1 VETVITMGLDAKQYF
16 NDNRRDHYWDKNKEK
31 YKRFFYRKLIDL
43 KNAIDLDTPENELK
57 LDSYRG
63 LGYMG
68 IGTQSGLSL
77 GIKTEDAIKTKNS
90 LGDHVIGTVEIGK
103 YIRKECEKNNWD
115 YNYMCEEWLYEN
127 LWIWSTITVS
137 KAEHKNENIQIDSN
151 SIDEKR
157 HLKHYLNVSNFYEK
171 DSSKRYT
178 KKLIFD

>member
-1 VETVITMGLDAKQYF
+1 MLKHGEPNPLNVHQLRRVNHCPPHFEQVMFEPYATEKQITD
-16 NDNRRDHYWDKNKEK
+16 
-31 YKRFFYRKLIDL
+31 
-43 KNAIDLDTPENELK
+43 
-57 LDSYRG
+57 
-63 LGYMG
+63 
-68 IGTQSGLSL
+68 
-77 GIKTEDAIKTKNS
+77 
-90 LGDHVIGTVEIGK
+90 
-103 YIRKECEKNNWD
+103 
-115 YNYMCEEWLYEN
+115 WLYEN